1 MPEPVKMAFERQVVS
16 LPLSDILP
24 MRRVLD
30 GIKQTARYKRIVSSI
45 SEVGIV
51 EPLVVAR
58 RAKDGGPFMLVDG
71 HLRHAALLD
80 LGSSEAPCLVADDD
94 EAFTYNKR
102 VNRLATIQEHYMI
115 VKAIE
120 RGVSEEKLARAL
132 NVDIKRIKTKRTL
145 LDGVCP
151 EVAEM
156 LSDKPVDTAVFTLL
170 RKMKPLRQIDAV
182 ELMSAMNNFTARYAH
197 ALLAATRRE
206 DLVQPDRPKKIRG
219 LTLEQMTRMEREM
232 DGLQR
237 EFKTVSASYGDTV
250 LNLVVAAGYLSRL
263 IGNPGVSGYLE
274 RHHPEILTEFRAI
287 VAATSLEEG
296 GSGVSE
302 EPDILD

>member
-1 MPEPVKMAFERQVVS
+1 MADPVKLAVERRVID
-16 LPLSDILP
+16 LALCDILP

-30 GIKQTARYKRIVSSI
+30 SIKQTVRYKRIVASI
-45 SEVGIV
+45 TEVGIV
-51 EPLVVAR
+51 EPLVVVR
-58 RAKDGGPFMLVDG
+58 RAKDDGPFMLVDG

-80 LGSSEAPCLVADDD
+80 LGSSEAPCLIADDD

-102 VNRLATIQEHYMI
+102 VNRLATVQEHYMI
-115 VKAIE
+115 VRAIE

-132 NVDIKRIKTKRTL
+132 NVDIKRIKTKRSL

-156 LSDKPVDTAVFTLL
+156 LKDKSIDTDVFTLL
-170 RKMKPLRQIDAV
+170 RKMKSMRQIEAV

-206 DLVQPDRPKKIRG
+206 DLVQPKKIHG
-219 LTLEQMTRMEREM
+219 LSAEQMARMEHEM

-237 EFKTVSASYGDTV
+237 EFKAISASYGDTV
-250 LNLVVAAGYLSRL
+250 LNLVVASGYLSSL
-263 IGNPGVSGYLE
+263 VGNARVSGYLE
-274 RHHPEILTEFRAI
+274 RHYPEILTEFRAI
-287 VAATSLEEG
+287 VAATSLEESS
-296 GSGVSE
+296 SGVSE
-302 EPDILD
+302 EPAFLD